1 MPSIEILLNYLLG
14 STTLVSIYVAW
25 KSRNSEI
32 KKAEASA
39 LENMQSVYDKFTAQ
53 TEQRFEQMQK
63 IIDTQS
69 EEIRALKGALLSSKN
84 KCTECAKTEKV

>member
-1 MPSIEILLNYLLG
+1 MPSIEILLNYVLG
-14 STTLVSIYVAW
+14 STTLASTFIAW

-69 EEIRALKGALLSSKN
+69 EEIRALKGALLNSKS